1 MTNTPK
7 KPITVIGRAEKIDL
21 LDFGLV
27 DVPAKVDTGADSS
40 AIWASS
46 IEEREDGLHF
56 VLFGP
61 ESPYYTGEIQH
72 FTKPD
77 YSMTRVANSFGHK
90 ELRYKV
96 KLRISVKGRRIRAT
110 FTLSDRSEKTYPIL
124 IGRRLLHGK
133 FIVDVTGGDPLK
145 DIEEQKAAQLAKEL
159 EQIEKAKQPAGSEK
173 GLNIAILSKGPGNYS
188 TKRLKE
194 EALRRGHSVRIIN
207 YAKCYVTLESGKPVV
222 RYEGESLQDID
233 VIIPRIAANL
243 TSYGASI
250 ARQFEMQN
258 VFTSTASL
266 AIVRSR
272 DKLRSTQLLAK
283 AGIGIPKTVF
293 ARETADLDD
302 VLDQVGGAP
311 VIIKVARGTHGNGVV
326 LAETKKAAK
335 AVMQAFYVEGVSFIV
350 QEFIAESAGTDIR
363 AFVVNG
369 KVVASMKRQS
379 LDDDFRSNLHQGG
392 EGIPVKLTEAERRT
406 AQRAAKAMGLPIC
419 GVDMMR
425 SDRGPLVLEVNSSPG
440 FGIEKVTGHNVAEK
454 IIDYVEQH
462 ARSGRRKDKVG
473 A

>member
-1 MTNTPK
+1 MKPNTQR
-7 KPITVIGRAEKIDL
+7 TTIGRAEKIDL
-21 LDFGLV
+21 LDFDLSSI
-27 DVPAKVDTGADSS
+27 PAKVDTGADSS
-40 AIWASS
+40 AVWASS
-46 IEEREDGLHF
+46 IEEKDDGLYF

-61 ESPYYTGEIQH
+61 GHSAYTGKVQR

-77 YSMTRVANSFGHK
+77 YSMTRVANSFGHR

-96 KLRISVKGRRIRAT
+96 KLRVGVKGRVIRAT

-124 IGRRLLHGK
+124 LGRRLLHGK

-145 DIEEQKAAQLAKEL
+145 EIEQQKKANLQQDL
-159 EQIEKAKQPAGSEK
+159 EQLQIQKLNSN
-173 GLNIAILSKGPGNYS
+173 GLRIAILSKGPGNYS
-188 TKRLKE
+188 TRRLKQ
-194 EALRRGHSVRIIN
+194 EAIRHGHGVRVLN
-207 YAKCYVTLESGKPVV
+207 YAKCYVTLESNKPVI
-222 RYEGESLQDID
+222 RYEGEELKDID

-243 TSYGASI
+243 TSYGSSI
-250 ARQFEMQN
+250 VRQFEMQN
-258 VFTSTASL
+258 AFTTTTSI

-293 ARETADLDD
+293 GRETADLDD

-326 LAETKKAAK
+326 LAETRKAAK

-350 QEFIAESAGTDIR
+350 QEYIAESAGADIR

-392 EGIPVKLTEAERRT
+392 EGSPVKLTDIERKT
-406 AQRAAKAMGLPIC
+406 ALRAAKAMGLPIC

-440 FGIEKVTGHNVAEK
+440 FGIEKVTGHNVAGK
-454 IIDYVEQH
+454 IIEYVEQH
-462 ARSGRRKDKVG
+462 AKSRRRKDKVG